1 MKKVV
6 KLKES
11 DLTRIV
17 KRVINES
24 NQDIRYGKVI
34 NGKAV
39 WDDEVNTDD
48 DGLENSFDSEGK
60 FLGRVKPDLSD
71 MENGDETEY

>member
-39 WDDEVNTDD
+39 WDDEVNADD
-48 DGLENSFDSEGK
+48 E
-60 FLGRVKPDLSD
+60 D
-71 MENGDETEY
+71 MDIDMDIDMDDEDMGIDMDMDDETEY

>member
-11 DLTRIV
+11 DLIRIV

-24 NQDIRYGKVI
+24 DQNIRYGKVI
-34 NGKAV
+34 NGRAV
-39 WDDEVNTDD
+39 WDDDMDGMDMDD
-48 DGLENSFDSEGK
+48 MDMDGM
-60 FLGRVKPDLSD
+60 D
-71 MENGDETEY
+71 MDDEMPY

>member
-24 NQDIRYGKVI
+24 NQEIRYGKVI

-48 DGLENSFDSEGK
+48 EGM
-60 FLGRVKPDLSD
+60 GMDTD
-71 MENGDETEY
+71 MDMDMDMDDESNI

>member
-48 DGLENSFDSEGK
+48 EGM
-60 FLGRVKPDLSD
+60 D
-71 MENGDETEY
+71 MDDEDMGIDMDMDDETEY